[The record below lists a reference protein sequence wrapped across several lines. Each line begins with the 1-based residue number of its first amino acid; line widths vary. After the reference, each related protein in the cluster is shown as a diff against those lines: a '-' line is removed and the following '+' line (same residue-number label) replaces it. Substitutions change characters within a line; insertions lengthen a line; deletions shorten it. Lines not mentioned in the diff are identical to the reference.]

1 MPQTLYQILDV
12 TEAAS
17 DKEIKAAYRQA
28 VLRHHPD
35 KSAALGTPADA
46 LKYQELQN
54 AWQVSAY
61 AVLHMLHVCAMVFCQ
76 ERSTQQLI
84 CVILMITPLLVL
96 CITTCFLCKCARNV
110 PLDQSVQYL
119 PHKLCMGQ
127 KLSAKLSCLAADSKG
142 SSNQGS
148 IQPAASPC
156 SCSATGACL
165 SDYQPC

>member
-61 AVLHMLHVCAMVFCQ
+61 AVLHMLHVCTMVLCQ
-76 ERSTQQLI
+76 ERSVNTAIDLCYTHDNSSACSLHYNLFFVQMRKE
-84 CVILMITPLLVL
+84 CTP
-96 CITTCFLCKCARNV
+96 
-110 PLDQSVQYL
+110 
-119 PHKLCMGQ
+119 
-127 KLSAKLSCLAADSKG
+127 
-142 SSNQGS
+142 
-148 IQPAASPC
+148 
-156 SCSATGACL
+156 
-165 SDYQPC
+165 